1 MTTPVFPNTNLL
13 IAGERF
19 PASNGAVH
27 PTINPATAEK
37 LIDVASATAEDAR
50 KAVDAAHNAFRHGP
64 WPGLPATERGR
75 ILYKLADLL
84 ETHADE
90 VATLESLDNGKP
102 FFESRRID
110 VPLAVEALRYYAGWA
125 NKVHGEVLPVR
136 GQFHTYTRHEPLGVV
151 AAITPWNFPLLLS
164 VYKVA
169 AALTVGNTVVL
180 KPAELTPLSCLRF
193 GELGIEAGLPPGVLN
208 ILTGKGSVA
217 GQALL
222 EDPRVAKVAFTG
234 STPVGKSIMKSAA
247 DTLKRLS
254 LELGGKSANIVFGD
268 ADLKA
273 AVRGAI
279 NGIFYGKGEICTAGS
294 RLLLHESIH
303 DEFVEMLKTTAE
315 GMKQGDPFDPKTRIG
330 AQVSEAHMNSI
341 LAYIAQGCDQ
351 GARLV
356 TGGERNVIGNG
367 FFVKPTIFDN
377 VTPGMT
383 IAQEEIF
390 GPVVAVMK
398 FSSDDDAIALAN
410 DHMYGLAA
418 GLWTND
424 LRRAHR
430 LSARLE
436 AGTVWVNTYN
446 FYDPAAPFG
455 GYKQSGFGRELGMHA
470 LSEYTQ
476 TKTVWIDLN

>member
-1 MTTPVFPNTNLL
+1 MTTPAFPNTNLL
-13 IAGERF
+13 INGERM
-19 PASNGAVH
+19 PASDGAVH
-27 PTINPATAEK
+27 ASINPATAEK
-37 LIDVASATAEDAR
+37 LIDVASATAEDAQ
-50 KAVDAAHNAFRHGP
+50 KAVEAAHHAFRSGP

-90 VATLESLDNGKP
+90 VATLETLDNGKP
-102 FFESRRID
+102 FFESRKID

-169 AALTVGNTVVL
+169 AALAVGNTVVL

-193 GELGIEAGLPPGVLN
+193 GELGLEAGLPPGVLN

-234 STPVGKSIMKSAA
+234 STPVGKAIMRSAA

-268 ADLKA
+268 ADLKG

-303 DEFVEMLKTTAE
+303 DEFIAMLKTTAE

-341 LAYIAQGCDQ
+341 LAYIASGLDQ

-398 FSSDDDAIALAN
+398 FSSDDEAIALAN

-470 LSEYTQ
+470 LAEYTQ